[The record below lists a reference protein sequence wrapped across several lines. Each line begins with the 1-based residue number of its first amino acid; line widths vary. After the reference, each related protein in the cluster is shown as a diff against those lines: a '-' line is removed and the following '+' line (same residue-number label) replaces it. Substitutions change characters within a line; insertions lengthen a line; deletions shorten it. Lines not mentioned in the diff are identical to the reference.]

1 MTKSP
6 SIVNISSGYASNTQL
21 NSNFNKLT
29 EAFNNTLSLDGS
41 TPNAMRADL
50 DLNSNDVFNVGSISA
65 KSIIIDGLA
74 FYPSE
79 PQIATSYAA
88 QTYTGD
94 GTTFTYSMG
103 FNPLVKA
110 NVYVFI
116 NGIYQNQDTFS
127 ISGSNITFTEAP
139 PLDSTLEIKVPINVT
154 SIVNTSSSDL
164 VYDQGDTNSIVR
176 SIESKLR
183 EVISVKDFGAVG
195 DGVTND
201 TADISA
207 AVTASANETLDF
219 ESGEYAITSGTL
231 AAGGSI
237 VGDGANTTTIRR
249 TGTGNLINAANR
261 SGDRISGLTLDL
273 DRTALGNVPGHG
285 ISASGNGLVFQDIV
299 VKDYGSDGVG
309 GGTGILVIPG
319 TSFPFPENIR
329 MVDCDFRP
337 DPGATISVGWLYD
350 GVAYSFASRIYSDN
364 VVGGIGYAHE
374 LKDNSRYNS
383 LAQLIASDSN
393 VALAYGQTTAGVDGA
408 DYNVA
413 TNIVAAKCDQ
423 GLLIGEGFGNVTV
436 GMVHVTT
443 GSPAN
448 DPLRGVSFTGGAQQ
462 NYAGSVVTLGSMDE
476 SVYISGDRNTVEI
489 VAHDTAPVVAEFT
502 ASSDKNFV
510 NVVHSGTRTSVRGN
524 ITDNSGFAINSAQ
537 ANVVH
542 SPLTGER
549 IGSVQGKFW
558 DKLGEAGITPP
569 ASHGWVYESD
579 QFNFQSLLTQGNTGD
594 ISGISVSTGRDGQN
608 EGRLWH
614 VTRATQAENYWS
626 FAVGGATDVIQI
638 HNDGI
643 RVGGLGGPR
652 WLHGSGSPEGVV
664 SAPVGS
670 FFSRTNGGAGT
681 TFYVKESGTGNTGW
695 VAK

>member
-1 MTKSP
+1 MPLIQLAPPYPIFTDKNGDPLDAGFLYFGVVNLNPETNPIQVFFDSALTQPAAQPIRTINGYPSRNGSP
-6 SIVNISSGYASNTQL
+6 AAIYTNDYFSVTVRNKRNELVIYAPSGYGITPGTSASSTDQMVYN
-21 NSNFNKLT
+21 
-29 EAFNNTLSLDGS
+29 EGS
-41 TPNAMRADL
+41 TNAVDRVLTARL
-50 DLNSNDVFNVGSISA
+50 
-65 KSIIIDGLA
+65 
-74 FYPSE
+74 
-79 PQIATSYAA
+79 
-88 QTYTGD
+88 
-94 GTTFTYSMG
+94 
-103 FNPLVKA
+103 
-110 NVYVFI
+110 
-116 NGIYQNQDTFS
+116 QDR
-127 ISGSNITFTEAP
+127 
-139 PLDSTLEIKVPINVT
+139 V
-154 SIVNTSSSDL
+154 
-164 VYDQGDTNSIVR
+164 
-176 SIESKLR
+176 
-183 EVISVKDFGAVG
+183 SVKDFGAVG

-207 AVTASANETLDF
+207 AVTASANDTLVF
-219 ESGEYAITSGTL
+219 KSGEYAITSGTL

-261 SGDRISGLTLDL
+261 SNDRISGLTLDL

-299 VKDYGSDGVG
+299 VKDYGSDGIG

-337 DPGATISVGWLYD
+337 DPAATISVGWLYD

-374 LKDNSRYNS
+374 LKNNSRFNS
-383 LAQLIASDSN
+383 LSQLIASDSN
-393 VALAYGQTTAGVDGA
+393 VALAYGQTTVGIDGA
-408 DYNVA
+408 DFNVA

-423 GLLIGEGFGNVTV
+423 GLVIGEGFGNVTV

-443 GSPAN
+443 GSPGN
-448 DPLRGVSFTGGAQQ
+448 DPLTGVSFVGSANQ
-462 NYAGSVVTLGSMDE
+462 NYAGAVMTLGAMQE
-476 SVYISGDRNTVEI
+476 SVRIDGDRNTVEI
-489 VAHDTAPVVAEFT
+489 IAHDTASTVARFD
-502 ASSDKNFV
+502 SGSDKNFV
-510 NVVHSGTRTSVRGN
+510 NVVHSGSRTSVRGN
-524 ITDNSGFAINSAQ
+524 ITDNSGFDIYSAQ

-569 ASHGWVYESD
+569 ASHNWVHESE
-579 QFNFQSLLTQGNTGD
+579 QFNFQSLLTQGNDGD

-608 EGRLWH
+608 EGRWWH
-614 VTRATQAENYWS
+614 VTGATQAQNRWS
-626 FAVGGATDVIQI
+626 LAVGGVTDVIQI

-652 WLHGSGSPEGVV
+652 WLHGTGSPEGVV

-670 FFSRTNGGAGT
+670 FFSRTNGGVGT
-681 TFYVKESGTGNTGW
+681 SFYVKESGVGNTGW
-695 VAK
+695 AAK